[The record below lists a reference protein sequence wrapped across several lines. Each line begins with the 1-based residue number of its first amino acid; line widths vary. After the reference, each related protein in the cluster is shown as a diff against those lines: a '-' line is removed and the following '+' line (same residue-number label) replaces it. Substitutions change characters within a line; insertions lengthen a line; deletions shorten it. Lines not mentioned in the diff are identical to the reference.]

1 MENRELGIYIHI
13 PFCQQKCYYC
23 DFISYANKQELIE
36 KYINALKI
44 EIDNYFKNT
53 ELFQKYNITTIY
65 IGGGTPSY
73 IEEKNI
79 AEIVKSLK
87 EKLKHNKTNFDE
99 IEITIEINPGTV
111 NKEKLQAYKNLG
123 IKRISIGLQ
132 SAQNQ
137 ILKSIG
143 RIHTYEQFLET
154 YNIAK
159 LVGFDNI
166 NVDLMIGLPNQSI
179 QDIKNTLEKIIKLN
193 PAHISV
199 YSLIIEEGTVI
210 EKLIKTNR
218 LKLLDDSVERN
229 MYWYVKNTL
238 ELNGYNHYEISNFAK
253 KGKESKHNMNCWNQK
268 EYIGLGVS
276 AHSYLN
282 GIRYSN
288 CISLENYIN
297 NINKLHINGFYEILK
312 NIGTK
317 VNTDFT
323 SNILQENQQN
333 LIYNIEEIQNLEMK
347 KNEYMLLGL
356 RKLEGVKISEFKE
369 KYLENPIYL
378 YRTELAK
385 LVEEKLIVIDGDYIR
400 LTNKG
405 LDFANFV
412 WEKFV

>member
-1 MENRELGIYIHI
+1 M
-13 PFCQQKCYYC
+13 
-23 DFISYANKQELIE
+23 
-36 KYINALKI
+36 
-44 EIDNYFKNT
+44 
-53 ELFQKYNITTIY
+53 
-65 IGGGTPSY
+65 
-73 IEEKNI
+73 
-79 AEIVKSLK
+79 
-87 EKLKHNKTNFDE
+87 
-99 IEITIEINPGTV
+99 
-111 NKEKLQAYKNLG
+111 
-123 IKRISIGLQ
+123 Q

-312 NIGTK
+312 NIGEK

-412 WEKFV
+412 SGNFI